1 MAGEDTFDL
10 SRRVSVSAEAQAR
23 FGHAGRLLAIE
34 KRNRERQMV
43 SDESSMVSD
52 GYGAPPPPPPGLMA
66 ATWQATLFLGVLT
79 LILGIIVSF
88 HPTGSLNVLA
98 VLLGVLM
105 IFSGIFHLIRVF
117 DPQELHRVWLGIA
130 GLLFI
135 VIGVVLIRHLH
146 LTRSLIGLIIGI
158 TWIVQGLTA
167 LIGGI
172 SGGAREGRAWWII
185 FGVVSLIAGIVVA
198 SAPASSLTALA
209 VLLGIWFVVM
219 GIFEI
224 IGGLLL
230 RHALRTAPPTSA

>member
-1 MAGEDTFDL
+1 
-10 SRRVSVSAEAQAR
+10 
-23 FGHAGRLLAIE
+23 
-34 KRNRERQMV
+34 MV
-43 SDESSMVSD
+43 ADESSMVSD
-52 GYGAPPPPPPGLMA
+52 EYGRPAPPPPGVLA

-79 LILGIIVSF
+79 LILGIVVSF
-88 HPTGSLNVLA
+88 HPSGSLNVLA

-105 IFSGIFHLIRVF
+105 ILSGIFHLIRVF
-117 DPQELHRVWLGIA
+117 DSEESHRVWLGIA

-146 LTRSLIGLIIGI
+146 LTLAIIGLVIGI
-158 TWIVQGLTA
+158 TWIVQGLAA

-198 SAPASSLTALA
+198 STPTSSLNVLA
-209 VLLGIWFVVM
+209 VLLGIWFIIM

-224 IGGLLL
+224 SGGLFL
-230 RHALRTAPPTSA
+230 RHELRSAEKMTHA

>member
-1 MAGEDTFDL
+1 
-10 SRRVSVSAEAQAR
+10 
-23 FGHAGRLLAIE
+23 
-34 KRNRERQMV
+34 MV
-43 SDESSMVSD
+43 SSESSVVSD
-52 GYGAPPPPPPGLMA
+52 DYAAPPPAPPGVLA
-66 ATWQATLFLGVLT
+66 GTWQATLFLGVLT
-79 LILGIIVSF
+79 LILGVIVSF
-88 HPTGSLNVLA
+88 HPNGSLNVLA

-117 DPQELHRVWLGIA
+117 DPAENHRVWLGIA

-146 LTRSLIGLIIGI
+146 ITLAIIGLLIGI
-158 TWIVQGLTA
+158 TWIVQGLAA

-198 SAPASSLTALA
+198 SAPASSLNVLA
-209 VLLGIWFVVM
+209 VLLGIWFIIM

-224 IGGLLL
+224 SGGFIL
-230 RHALRTAPPTSA
+230 RHELRTAQQAHA